1 MQGDGCFL
9 FTEIT
14 CFFFTCSF
22 YFHIDGFLSI
32 TIYKSTERKELS
44 SCSVEQVQ
52 DVLAPVLDSDH
63 IINLTLNRAI
73 QGTFATWVKVQK
85 GLRSSRSIEIIT
97 LFSPSGLE
105 VTDFLN
111 FWSPW
116 HSSEVVVD
124 CPCSSSRISWG
135 PFPCAVWVALG
146 LHLIT
151 DPWVMETGSTLE
163 EPKGYE
169 HPHPFLCFPL
179 LCTGRNR
186 SKMELTVL
194 LKLSI
199 SSYQTTPGSAW
210 VLPTLW
216 FGISVLK
223 GLRGNVCSLFYPF
236 PQNMLP
242 WWCREETYKSKPA
255 AGSLRDA

>member
-1 MQGDGCFL
+1 MTSDRQCHCEMDISEALVHGPAWPLIQRQASHPLIFTPPPPLLVVLKVKANHYRWICHCISIRKKTLHVGFQKQIKMQGDGCFL

-111 FWSPW
+111 F
-116 HSSEVVVD
+116 
-124 CPCSSSRISWG
+124 
-135 PFPCAVWVALG
+135 G
-146 LHLIT
+146 LHGI
-151 DPWVMETGSTLE
+151 
-163 EPKGYE
+163 
-169 HPHPFLCFPL
+169 L
-179 LCTGRNR
+179 LR
-186 SKMELTVL
+186 
-194 LKLSI
+194 
-199 SSYQTTPGSAW
+199 
-210 VLPTLW
+210 
-216 FGISVLK
+216 
-223 GLRGNVCSLFYPF
+223 
-236 PQNMLP
+236 
-242 WWCREETYKSKPA
+242 
-255 AGSLRDA
+255 